1 MPADRITKLSIE
13 GMRCIESIELDLKD
27 FTVLIG
33 ENGTGKST
41 IIEALEIL
49 RKAATEN
56 PLINKIFDRH
66 DGTHLVRHGS
76 SQLSLAAT
84 IEGEGPS
91 LTYKIRILR
100 DKTYLSIGNEEVVE
114 NRSKTIMKRA
124 GVDYTFVAPDGSTS
138 EKSDTTAP
146 DETVIASARFLKV
159 PQLVRVQQALASIEV
174 YSALDLRHT
183 WTNPQASP
191 TARSS
196 NLVRPADRLE
206 PSGTNLVNIY
216 TTLRGQ
222 RNWRETLGRL
232 EVSLGG
238 VEDVVP
244 VNEATGGTQ
253 TISLRWR
260 NGPDILLSGL
270 SDGQISILAL
280 IAIQQ
285 LQRRTP
291 PSIIAIDEPE
301 VHLHPGLIARVAIGL
316 DEMSEE
322 IPVLVGTQS
331 DVFLNALEDPE
342 NIVVL
347 CRLDEQ
353 RRMMLQRPDHE
364 QLETWLAEFKGLGA
378 IRSEGLTSVVF
389 PASI

>member
-1 MPADRITKLSIE
+1 VGVGPDLGADQRF
-13 GMRCIESIELDLKD
+13 ELA
-27 FTVLIG
+27 G
-33 ENGTGKST
+33 QG
-41 IIEALEIL
+41 
-49 RKAATEN
+49 
-56 PLINKIFDRH
+56 RH
-66 DGTHLVRHGS
+66 
-76 SQLSLAAT
+76 Q
-84 IEGEGPS
+84 
-91 LTYKIRILR
+91 
-100 DKTYLSIGNEEVVE
+100 
-114 NRSKTIMKRA
+114 
-124 GVDYTFVAPDGSTS
+124 
-138 EKSDTTAP
+138 
-146 DETVIASARFLKV
+146 
-159 PQLVRVQQALASIEV
+159 
-174 YSALDLRHT
+174 
-183 WTNPQASP
+183 
-191 TARSS
+191 
-196 NLVRPADRLE
+196 
-206 PSGTNLVNIY
+206 
-216 TTLRGQ
+216 
-222 RNWRETLGRL
+222 
-232 EVSLGG
+232 VSLGG